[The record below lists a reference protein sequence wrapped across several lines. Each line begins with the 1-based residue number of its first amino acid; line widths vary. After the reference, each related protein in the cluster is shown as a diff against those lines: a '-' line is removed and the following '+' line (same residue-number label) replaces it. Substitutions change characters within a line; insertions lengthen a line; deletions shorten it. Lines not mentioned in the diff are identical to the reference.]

1 MPGSKV
7 ASDLQLSLLAM
18 VMTASG
24 AKVMNQRLEGPSLPD
39 FCQSLVYLLT
49 KSRIWSASKHGK
61 IGTTQD
67 LT

>member
-1 MPGSKV
+1 MQGSRV
-7 ASDLQLSLLAM
+7 ASDPQHSSLAM
-18 VMTASG
+18 VMTARG
-24 AKVMNQRLEGPSLPD
+24 VKVRHRRIEGPSLPD